1 LIAVPSRVSFL
12 GPRGT
17 FTEEALFS
25 QEDLA
30 AASHEPAGSIG
41 EVFDAVGS
49 ASVDLGLVPIENA
62 IEGTVRETID
72 TLAFESDLLIQRE
85 IERPISLHL
94 FARPGTQLD
103 EVKSVISIPMATAQC
118 RLWFHEKLPGVR
130 LEAANSTAEAAAEIA
145 RSRRAGIAGVGP
157 ALAAS
162 MYGLDVLAP
171 DIADHPDNATR
182 FVLLGRDVPA
192 PTGHDKTSIVCFQE
206 VDRPGSLLAILHEF
220 AARSINLTRLESRPT
235 KRGLGDYCFVIDAE
249 GHIADELLAD
259 ALRNLIAKHT
269 RIKFLGSYPVAAGE
283 HADGARRARSRAWRS
298 AVQTVDTWR
307 GLVAR

>member
-1 LIAVPSRVSFL
+1 VPSRVAFL

-30 AASHEPAGSIG
+30 AAAHEPAGSIA
-41 EVFDAVGS
+41 EVFAAVESGS
-49 ASVDLGLVPIENA
+49 VELGLVPIENA

-72 TLAFESDLLIQRE
+72 ILAFESDLLIQRE

-94 FARPGTQLD
+94 FARPGTQLAD
-103 EVKSVISIPMATAQC
+103 VKSVVSIPMATAQC
-118 RLWFHEKLPGVR
+118 RLWFQEKLPGVR

-145 RSRRAGIAGVGP
+145 RSRRAGVAGVGP

-162 MYGLDVLAP
+162 MYGLDILAP

-182 FVLLGRDVPA
+182 FILLGREIPA

-259 ALRNLIAKHT
+259 ALRNLMAKHT
-269 RIKFLGSYPVAAGE
+269 RIKFLGSYPVADGE
-283 HADGARRARSRAWRS
+283 HADGARKARNKAWRT
-298 AVQTVDTWR
+298 AVRTVDEWR
-307 GLVAR
+307 GLIAP

>member
-1 LIAVPSRVSFL
+1 VLSRIAFL

-25 QEDLA
+25 QDDLA
-30 AASHEPAGSIG
+30 AAAHEPAGSIG
-41 EVFDAVGS
+41 EVFAAVESATVDA
-49 ASVDLGLVPIENA
+49 GLVPIENA

-72 TLAFESDLLIQRE
+72 ILAFESDLLIQRE

-94 FARPGTQLD
+94 FARPGTTLP
-103 EVKSVISIPMATAQC
+103 EVRSVVSIPMATAQC
-118 RLWFHEKLPGVR
+118 RLWFQEKLPGVR

-145 RSRRAGIAGVGP
+145 RSRRAGVAGVGP

-162 MYGLDVLAP
+162 MYGLEVLAQ

-182 FVLLGRDVPA
+182 FVLLGRSVP
-192 PTGHDKTSIVCFQE
+192 PRTGHDKTSIVCFQE

-259 ALRNLIAKHT
+259 ALRNLMAKHT
-269 RIKFLGSYPVAAGE
+269 RIKFLGSYPVAEGE
-283 HADGARRARSRAWRS
+283 HADGARKARNRAWRS
-298 AVQTVDTWR
+298 AVRVVDDWR
-307 GLVAR
+307 GLIGR

>member
-1 LIAVPSRVSFL
+1 LAAVPTRISFL

-30 AASHEPAGSIG
+30 VATHEPAGSIG
-41 EVFDAVGS
+41 AVFTAVESG
-49 ASVDLGLVPIENA
+49 AVDLGLVPIENA

-72 TLAFESDLLIQRE
+72 ILAFESDLLIQRE
-85 IERPISLHL
+85 IERPISMHL

-103 EVKSVISIPMATAQC
+103 EVKAVVSIPMATAQC
-118 RLWFHEKLPGVR
+118 RLWFDEKLPGVR
-130 LEAANSTAEAAAEIA
+130 IEAANSTAEAAAEIS
-145 RSRRAGIAGVGP
+145 RSRRGGVAGVGP

-162 MYGLDVLAP
+162 MYGLEILAS

-182 FVLLGRDVPA
+182 FVLLGRDIPA

-249 GHIADELLAD
+249 GHVADELLAD
-259 ALRNLIAKHT
+259 ALKNLMAKHT
-269 RIKFLGSYPVAAGE
+269 TIKFLGAYPVADGAR
-283 HADGARRARSRAWRS
+283 ADGARRARTKAWRT
-298 AVQTVDTWR
+298 AVQTVDGWR
-307 GLVAR
+307 GLIR